1 MKIVVCIKQTF
12 DTEARI
18 TLSDEGRIDDR
29 SVLLIVN
36 PYDEYA
42 VEEAVRLKEKNGG
55 DVTAVTVGGQTAR
68 KALQHCLAM
77 GADHAI
83 LIDDPYLRDA
93 DSHTYAL
100 VLSRVIKSMECDLIL
115 CGRESI
121 DVGASQVHTRLAELL
136 DLPQVNVVSA
146 LSIEDGKA
154 EARRDIEGGTEI
166 IEVDLPAIFSAQ
178 KGLNEIR
185 YPPMRRIMLA
195 KKMPIKTF
203 CLADLGLSQEDI
215 SPFSIVEEF
224 TFPQPRRAGKL
235 LSGEL
240 SEVVSQTVR
249 YLQEDAKVI

>member
-42 VEEAVRLKEKNGG
+42 LEEAIRSKEKNGG
-55 DVTAVTVGGQTAR
+55 EVTVVTVGSETAR

-83 LIDDPYLRDA
+83 LIDDPHLKDA
-93 DSHTYAL
+93 DGHTYAL
-100 VLSRVIKSMECDLIL
+100 VLSRVIQSMEYDLIM

-121 DVGASQVHTRLAELL
+121 DAGASQVHTRLAELL
-136 DLPQVNVVSA
+136 DLPQVNVVSG
-146 LSIEDGKA
+146 LSIEEGKA
-154 EARRDIEGGTEI
+154 EAIRDIDGGTEI
-166 IEVDLPAIFSAQ
+166 IEVDVPAIFSAQ
-178 KGLNEIR
+178 KGLNEVR

-195 KKMPIKTF
+195 KKMTIKTVS
-203 CLADLGLSQEDI
+203 LADMGLTEEDV

-224 TFPQPRRAGKL
+224 TFPHPRQAGKL

-240 SEVVSQTVR
+240 SEVVSQTIR
-249 YLQEDAKVI
+249 HLQEDAKVI

>member
-1 MKIVVCIKQTF
+1 MKLVVCIKQTF

-42 VEEAVRLKEKNGG
+42 LEEAIRLKEKNGG
-55 DVTAVTVGGQTAR
+55 EVTVVTVGSQTAR

-83 LIDDPYLRDA
+83 LVDDPHLMDA
-93 DSHTYAL
+93 DGHTYAL
-100 VLSRVIKSMECDLIL
+100 VLSRVIQSVEYDLIM

-121 DVGASQVHTRLAELL
+121 DAGASQVHTRLAELL
-136 DLPQVNVVSA
+136 DLPQVNVISA
-146 LSIEDGKA
+146 LRIEEGKA
-154 EARRDIEGGTEI
+154 EVRRDIDGGAEV

-178 KGLNEIR
+178 KGLNEVR
-185 YPPMRRIMLA
+185 YPPMRRIMQA
-195 KKMPIKTF
+195 KKIPIKTV
-203 CLADLGLSQEDI
+203 CLADLGLTEEDV

-224 TFPQPRRAGKL
+224 TFPKPRQAGKL